1 MSTSELSSVQGKR
14 HADARPPRPV
24 SMLDA
29 VPAPAR
35 GLVDSVGQLG
45 QLLISV
51 IVTAVRHPRGYW
63 TDVREDVIDC
73 LKRSLVPLIAVTFGY
88 GLLAATFAVSILTF
102 LGAPN
107 RLGGIYLTFAVR
119 EIAPFITAVVVA
131 GVLATK
137 TTSDFGARKIREE
150 LDAMLVL
157 GQDPIRLLVLP
168 RVISIVIVTVGL
180 NLISVVLQVVQAL
193 YLTVTIGNASA
204 GSFLGSFLGNMT
216 YYEIVGNLGKTLL
229 FGLFIGVVSA
239 GKGLSAKLGPEGV
252 GRAVNQSV
260 VICIIATMLINSL
273 FDVILLSYF
282 PEIMVLR

>member
-1 MSTSELSSVQGKR
+1 MAASREGHPQLSESGSSR
-14 HADARPPRPV
+14 HARPRNNLDKVPRP
-24 SMLDA
+24 
-29 VPAPAR
+29 AR
-35 GLVDSVGQLG
+35 ALVDEVGQLG
-45 QLLISV
+45 MLLGRVVYS
-51 IVTAVRHPRGYW
+51 AVRYPRGYW
-63 TDVREDVIDC
+63 NDVRIDMIDC
-73 LKRSLVPLIAVTFGY
+73 LKRAFVPLVAVTFGY
-88 GLLAATFAVSILTF
+88 GLLSATFAVSILTF

-119 EIAPFITAVVVA
+119 EIAPFITAVVVS

-168 RVISIVIVTVGL
+168 RVISIVLVTVGL
-180 NLISVVLQVVQAL
+180 NLISVVLQVGQAL
-193 YLTVTIGNASA
+193 YLTVSIGNASA
-204 GSFLGSFLGNMT
+204 GSFIGSFLGNIT
-216 YYEIVGNLGKTLL
+216 YYEIAGNLGKTFL
-229 FGLFIGVVSA
+229 FGLFIGIVAA

-260 VICIIATMLINSL
+260 VICIISTLLINSL